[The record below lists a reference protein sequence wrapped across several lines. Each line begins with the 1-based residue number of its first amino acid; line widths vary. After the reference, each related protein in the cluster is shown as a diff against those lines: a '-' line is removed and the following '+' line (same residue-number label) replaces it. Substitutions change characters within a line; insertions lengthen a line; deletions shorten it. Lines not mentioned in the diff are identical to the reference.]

1 MNEEIL
7 AHHTKLHN
15 WFELDKLSKNS
26 YLADVPGNKGHHLNP
41 IKAKDIDSWRTEVNK
56 IYNKK
61 PKSARRPLFRQCHH
75 SAPFERDFSEV
86 RTQRVK
92 SAPPLDRKLKLE
104 KYNEPQSIVERL
116 NNISIHYNSER
127 GAIPRIEISKPT
139 TSATEFAD
147 GKSGDV
153 DTDSVLREESFS
165 IYNDNNSTQTEVG
178 SSEEKLSKSNRLRI
192 FYHKDKPMVSIRSVS
207 NGLLNCLT
215 VDDCRIAAR
224 YKPNNNIVTTM
235 RENVQQEESSSL
247 DGSVDLPMKI
257 SSGSAFTT
265 MSILEEKDKIF
276 RENLAKRNKRN
287 KIKVHQNINGLQ
299 NSLDTNRSGNWMKPV
314 CDTYTDEKLSS
325 DKQASEGGPLYR
337 KMNSALH
344 KKMHKLV
351 NAKKDKLHKIYL
363 GDNSV
368 NKK

>member
-1 MNEEIL
+1 MNKEIL

-15 WFELDKLSKNS
+15 WFELDKLSKNT
-26 YLADVPGNKGHHLNP
+26 YLSDVPGNKGRHLNP
-41 IKAKDIDSWRTEVNK
+41 IKVKDIDSWRTEVNK

-61 PKSARRPLFRQCHH
+61 PKSASRPLFRQCHH
-75 SAPFERDFSEV
+75 SAPFERDLSEV

-92 SAPPLDRKLKLE
+92 SAPLLDRKQKTE
-104 KYNEPQSIVERL
+104 KYKEPQSIEERV

-139 TSATEFAD
+139 TSAEFVD
-147 GKSGDV
+147 DKSGDV
-153 DTDSVLREESFS
+153 DTGSVVGEESFS
-165 IYNDNNSTQTEVG
+165 IYTDNSTQTELG
-178 SSEEKLSKSNRLRI
+178 SSEEKSANSNRLRV

-224 YKPNNNIVTTM
+224 YKPNTNIVPTM
-235 RENVQQEESSSL
+235 RTNVQQEEDLSL

-265 MSILEEKDKIF
+265 LSVLEEKDKIF
-276 RENLAKRNKRN
+276 RENLAKRNKKN
-287 KIKVHQNINGLQ
+287 KIKVLQNGLQ
-299 NSLDTNRSGNWMKPV
+299 NSLDTNRSGNRMKLV
-314 CDTYTDEKLSS
+314 CDTYTVDKLSC
-325 DKQASEGGPLYR
+325 DKQASEGGRLYR

-344 KKMHKLV
+344 KKMHEVV
-351 NAKKDKLHKIYL
+351 NAKKNKLHKMYL
-363 GDNSV
+363 SDNSV